1 MKYKTYFRK
10 SSFKKDTYNAK
21 ILIDL
26 IIKYKPVN
34 FLEVGVLEGVTARNV
49 CELLY
54 KFYQFNFKYIGVD
67 LFGLDKEENNLKEF
81 TPISNK
87 YSNPLKYIYFKLL
100 LKCQPNDIKGVNFL
114 LRKFENSIE
123 LHRGYS
129 KKILEKI
136 NLSDVDFCF
145 LDGGHAYDTVKND
158 LDILFKK
165 LKDGS
170 IILVDDYN
178 QKNYGVKKAVD
189 EIKSKFDYQELGR
202 FMLLKKI

>member
-1 MKYKTYFRK
+1 LNYKTYFRK
-10 SSFKKDTYNAK
+10 SSFKKDAVNAK

-26 IIKYKPVN
+26 ISKYKPKN

-54 KFYQFNFKYIGVD
+54 SFYQSNFRYIGID

-87 YSNPLKYIYFKLL
+87 YSNPLKYIYFNLIL
-100 LKCQPNDIKGVNFL
+100 RNQPNDIDGVRFF
-114 LRKFENSIE
+114 LRKFKHSTN
-123 LHRGYS
+123 LHKGYS
-129 KKILEKI
+129 KDILGEL
-136 NLSDVDFCF
+136 NLSDIDFCF
-145 LDGGHAYDTVKND
+145 LDGGHAYNTVKSD
-158 LDILFKK
+158 LSILFSK
-165 LKDGS
+165 LKKGS

-178 QKNYGVKKAVD
+178 QINYGVKKAVD
-189 EIKSKFDYQELGR
+189 EIKNKFKYHELGR